1 MSHIKYIQYFTIIL
15 SLLLLVN
22 MYFNFYTMSIVNSI
36 IFVTVFISSSF
47 YLKII
52 ELEYEIELL
61 KQHVFLIENN
71 KNSNDND

>member
-1 MSHIKYIQYFTIIL
+1 MNNIKYIKYLTTIL
-15 SLLLLVN
+15 SLLLLTN

>member
-1 MSHIKYIQYFTIIL
+1 MNNIKYIKYLTTIL
-15 SLLLLVN
+15 SLLLLTN
-22 MYFNFYTMSIVNSI
+22 IYFNFYDMSIIHSI
-36 IFVTVFISSSF
+36 IFITIFVSSSF

-71 KNSNDND
+71 KNSNDDD